1 MAAAASYAEN
11 NKCDYSRPSNPKHPS
26 TGRIGSLQQPLA
38 PLPERTVE
46 GDNAAQM
53 STEDLY
59 MSRFRPIANDN
70 AASAGAD
77 SGALVLTPLYPAVA
91 GADSAQSEVR
101 VFKGL
106 CREVLKVL

>member
-1 MAAAASYAEN
+1 
-11 NKCDYSRPSNPKHPS
+11 
-26 TGRIGSLQQPLA
+26 
-38 PLPERTVE
+38 
-46 GDNAAQM
+46 
-53 STEDLY
+53 